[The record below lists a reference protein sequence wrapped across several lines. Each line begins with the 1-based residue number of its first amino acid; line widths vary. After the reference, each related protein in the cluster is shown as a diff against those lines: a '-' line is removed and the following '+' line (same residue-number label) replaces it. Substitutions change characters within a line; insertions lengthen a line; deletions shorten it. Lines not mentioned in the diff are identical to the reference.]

1 MYRLKSL
8 VCILPLILLA
18 GCQFL
23 PNLDNVLPD
32 QRESYREAR
41 DMPPLEVP
49 PDLTRERINDSMAIP
64 GEEDD
69 PNTLSAYER
78 RQQAGGSGSSL
89 SSAMAD
95 EQTVVVQGDKRSV
108 WPELAAF
115 WSEQGHELALN
126 DVELGV
132 LETAWS
138 QPQTGAE
145 GEVRERYRIFAEPGN
160 DADTTLLFVSQEQQ
174 QRASAGDEWLDVGG
188 DAEARERM
196 AADLNSYFGGSGG
209 QQVAAAGGDSSAASG
224 GSSGSGGRSESI
236 ARAEISN
243 NDDGQVYMSLP
254 NDFDTAWDRI
264 GSALIDVGMEIRSS
278 DADAG
283 EYLVAYQPPEEEDK
297 GWFDALKFWSSGDE
311 PEIYRISLTADADRT
326 ELILRDEDGDWLS
339 DDNARNLLYRIQQR
353 YNR

>member
-8 VCILPLILLA
+8 VSLLPVILLA
-18 GCQFL
+18 GCEFL

-49 PDLTRERINDSMAIP
+49 PDLTNDRINDSMAIP
-64 GEEDD
+64 GEEDA

-78 RQQAGGSGSSL
+78 QQQGGSGSSL

-115 WSEQGHELALN
+115 WSEQGYELALN

-145 GEVRERYRIFAEPGN
+145 GEVRERYRIFAEPGS

-174 QRASAGDEWLDVGG
+174 QRASAGDEWLDVSG

-209 QQVAAAGGDSSAASG
+209 QQVAAAGGNSGTAGGG
-224 GSSGSGGRSESI
+224 GSADRGESI
-236 ARAEISN
+236 ARAEIIN

-264 GSALIDVGMEIRSS
+264 GSALGEVGMEVRSS

-297 GWFDALKFWSSGDE
+297 GWFDALKFWSSDE
-311 PEIYRISLTADADRT
+311 PDIYRVSLTADADRT